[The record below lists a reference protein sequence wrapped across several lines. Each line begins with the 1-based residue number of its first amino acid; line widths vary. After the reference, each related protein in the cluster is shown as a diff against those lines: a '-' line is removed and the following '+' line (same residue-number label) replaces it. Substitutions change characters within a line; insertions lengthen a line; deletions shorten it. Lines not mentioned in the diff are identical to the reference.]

1 VRSRG
6 SLAGPAHAATVGPRA
21 APGQRPSQTVSCSF
35 QNRTISRLVVGKT
48 GQRHLGSL
56 WIRTSAHRL
65 RSSVVAGAKWCGP
78 RNSGSIGRIRAVPQG
93 GPTGVLASLRTSP
106 RRGTLSPGPPGI
118 YRFAAAP
125 AGWEPWRLARNVG
138 PAGRVGTLAPRTA
151 CVAALCPAA
160 GQRRNSNASLGS
172 TRGATAVR
180 FCPHVRFCELQS
192 VRFCQLQPSGF
203 ARTTTAVFQTGSP
216 IASPGSQILVG
227 RFINPTTY
235 FRRPVRSRLVSVGLG
250 AA

>member
-1 VRSRG
+1 MSRG
-6 SLAGPAHAATVGPRA
+6 FPDGVRQGTARYGTSAAGLGVPPLGTPAAEVRRSPIDHCCFCVW
-21 APGQRPSQTVSCSF
+21 CSF

-56 WIRTSAHRL
+56 WIRTSVHRL

-106 RRGTLSPGPPGI
+106 CRGTLSPGPPGI
-118 YRFAAAP
+118 YRFAAAS
-125 AGWEPWRLARNVG
+125 AGWEPWWLARNVG

-160 GQRRNSNASLGS
+160 RQRRNSNAS
-172 TRGATAVR
+172 
-180 FCPHVRFCELQS
+180 F
-192 VRFCQLQPSGF
+192 
-203 ARTTTAVFQTGSP
+203 GSP
-216 IASPGSQILVG
+216 KLATKVPGSLSSG
-227 RFINPTTY
+227 
-235 FRRPVRSRLVSVGLG
+235 
-250 AA
+250 